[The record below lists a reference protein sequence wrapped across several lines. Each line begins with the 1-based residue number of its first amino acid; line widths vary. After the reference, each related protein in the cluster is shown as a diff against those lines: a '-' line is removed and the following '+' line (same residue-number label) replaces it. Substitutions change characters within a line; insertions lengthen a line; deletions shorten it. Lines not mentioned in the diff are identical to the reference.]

1 LFCEERSQEGV
12 AVKRKEWVILAL
24 IVAGVAA
31 LEVFGTGDGSPRG
44 PHSDGLVREATRSAA
59 PADPAAGPVE
69 AYRTV
74 RLHVTGMT

>member
-1 LFCEERSQEGV
+1 M
-12 AVKRKEWVILAL
+12 KRKEWVILAV
-24 IVAGVAA
+24 IMAGVAV
-31 LEVFGTGDGSPRG
+31 LEVLGTDDGSVRSPR
-44 PHSDGLVREATRSAA
+44 PDRAVQEATRSAA